1 MVFVIVVYFWRSHD
15 ASNTSLPE
23 PKDTKEILNNDILL
37 ELKGKSFVQTI
48 ACIHNVILLEF
59 SNFLDMYSLLHYLNQ
74 ILLLFRY
81 VRVITFIKC
90 FALHDPIILSHLD
103 S

>member
-1 MVFVIVVYFWRSHD
+1 MVFVTVVYLWRSHE
-15 ASNTSLPE
+15 ASNTSLLE

-48 ACIHNVILLEF
+48 HNIILLEY
-59 SNFLDMYSLLHYLNQ
+59 SNFLDMYFLLHYLYQ
-74 ILLLFRY
+74 IHLLFRY
-81 VRVITFIKC
+81 VHVITFIKC